1 MPVILAKGG
10 GAIEEERGDGGGTS
24 LISPSLMGRMSIPR
38 EPYWRAFTGLSAGD
52 FCSGTE
58 DSGVRRGASSS
69 RRDRDRQREKRERE
83 REREREGQDFSPL
96 SDEGGTYGLDGWL
109 YSIHHLASQTY
120 RDSSVVGSQHRSQ
133 RH

>member
-52 FCSGTE
+52 FCSGTA

-83 REREREGQDFSPL
+83 RERERERGARLLAAFRR
-96 SDEGGTYGLDGWL
+96 GRYIWTGWM
-109 YSIHHLASQTY
+109 
-120 RDSSVVGSQHRSQ
+120 VV
-133 RH
+133 